1 MFPVPRFINLP
12 NIAIFII
19 IAYLSYDRLF
29 QKSESQRLL
38 SEAESKALK
47 AEELSNLAIQRT
59 ETIQV
64 ILGQISSTIKDLN
77 NLNEVTILYVKET
90 DKKYNMQKDSIYKS
104 FNNRL
109 NNVKQQLTELKKLQD
124 KL

>member
-1 MFPVPRFINLP
+1 M
-12 NIAIFII
+12 
-19 IAYLSYDRLF
+19 
-29 QKSESQRLL
+29 
-38 SEAESKALK
+38 
-47 AEELSNLAIQRT
+47 AIQRT